1 MLYLKRILIVGLSC
15 VVGLINI
22 IGNNYTV
29 FALEKN
35 TLVHQ
40 NVMSMIQSQRGGLF
54 DPIYTESLE
63 DNWQGDYIYYGE
75 DTDGSALK
83 WQLLDSDNKD
93 FSKNANSTMFLF
105 SDKTIG
111 TSFWYRENDYGFDYS
126 NVKPGATPRYW
137 QKGYEWDKS
146 DLKTNMEDEMKNK
159 FSSIENEGIIF
170 SSKSSEDAQ
179 NVAVGLEKL
188 GTTEMTASKWFPL
201 SIQELTN
208 KCYGFSSVPFNRN
221 QAPLGLHTG
230 DKSRVSS
237 DDKNYLIR
245 SYEEHWTK
253 PMENGMRY
261 HPVFVLNSNS
271 VYGANCAGGLNY
283 GNMYTVQSMRP
294 AMNIDTSKVMLVKSH
309 NQKEIIGIK
318 AVNDSKT
325 NEFKLTLLDDKQKLN
340 IENIKTE
347 RDKITFDFEAI
358 GNGKYLSVVV
368 QDENNNV
375 MYYGNIKDNLD
386 KVNVGTM
393 TIDLNQI
400 GLNSKSFSSGEYKL
414 SIFTEQLNF
423 DKKTDYSSK
432 FVDVEVVQNNVPP
445 TVINKVPTIVA
456 EDKVLTVG
464 DTFDPLKD
472 VTAYDN
478 EAGIIKLTEANIA
491 ANDVNTNK
499 EGTYNVTYKV
509 TDKQGASSTKTITI
523 DVIERIVIP
532 ENKPV
537 DKTNNDTNSSNSSKV
552 PQTGDINNIGV
563 LAVTLMMSGSIVI
576 GCNRKKSK
584 ANSLSEK

>member
-1 MLYLKRILIVGLSC
+1 
-15 VVGLINI
+15 
-22 IGNNYTV
+22 
-29 FALEKN
+29 
-35 TLVHQ
+35 
-40 NVMSMIQSQRGGLF
+40 
-54 DPIYTESLE
+54 
-63 DNWQGDYIYYGE
+63 
-75 DTDGSALK
+75 
-83 WQLLDSDNKD
+83 
-93 FSKNANSTMFLF
+93 
-105 SDKTIG
+105 
-111 TSFWYRENDYGFDYS
+111 
-126 NVKPGATPRYW
+126 
-137 QKGYEWDKS
+137 
-146 DLKTNMEDEMKNK
+146 
-159 FSSIENEGIIF
+159 
-170 SSKSSEDAQ
+170 
-179 NVAVGLEKL
+179 
-188 GTTEMTASKWFPL
+188 
-201 SIQELTN
+201 
-208 KCYGFSSVPFNRN
+208 
-221 QAPLGLHTG
+221 
-230 DKSRVSS
+230 
-237 DDKNYLIR
+237 
-245 SYEEHWTK
+245 
-253 PMENGMRY
+253 MENGMRY

-386 KVNVGTM
+386 KVNAGTM

-478 EAGIIKLTEANIA
+478 EDGIIKLTEANIA

>member
-1 MLYLKRILIVGLSC
+1 MLYLKRILIVGLSF

-126 NVKPGATPRYW
+126 NVKPGETPIYW

-325 NEFKLTLLDDKQKLN
+325 NEFKLTLL
-340 IENIKTE
+340 
-347 RDKITFDFEAI
+347 
-358 GNGKYLSVVV
+358 
-368 QDENNNV
+368 
-375 MYYGNIKDNLD
+375 
-386 KVNVGTM
+386 
-393 TIDLNQI
+393 
-400 GLNSKSFSSGEYKL
+400 
-414 SIFTEQLNF
+414 
-423 DKKTDYSSK
+423 
-432 FVDVEVVQNNVPP
+432 
-445 TVINKVPTIVA
+445 
-456 EDKVLTVG
+456 
-464 DTFDPLKD
+464 
-472 VTAYDN
+472 
-478 EAGIIKLTEANIA
+478 
-491 ANDVNTNK
+491 
-499 EGTYNVTYKV
+499 
-509 TDKQGASSTKTITI
+509 
-523 DVIERIVIP
+523 
-532 ENKPV
+532 
-537 DKTNNDTNSSNSSKV
+537 
-552 PQTGDINNIGV
+552 
-563 LAVTLMMSGSIVI
+563 
-576 GCNRKKSK
+576 
-584 ANSLSEK
+584 

>member
-1 MLYLKRILIVGLSC
+1 MLYLKRILIVGLSF

-40 NVMSMIQSQRGGLF
+40 NVMSMTQSQRGGLF

-126 NVKPGATPRYW
+126 NVKPGETPIYW

-386 KVNVGTM
+386 KVNAGTM

-478 EAGIIKLTEANIA
+478 EDGIIKLTEANIA